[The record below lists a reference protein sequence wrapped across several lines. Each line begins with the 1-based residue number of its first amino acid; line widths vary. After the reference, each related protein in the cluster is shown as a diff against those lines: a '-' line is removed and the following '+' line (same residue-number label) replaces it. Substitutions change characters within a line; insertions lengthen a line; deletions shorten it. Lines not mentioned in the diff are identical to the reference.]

1 MNRKTGVNRE
11 AGVNRKTGVNRE
23 AGLGVHKLRFGVMMK

>member
-1 MNRKTGVNRE
+1 MNRV

-23 AGLGVHKLRFGVMMK
+23 AGLGVDKLRSGVMMK

>member
-1 MNRKTGVNRE
+1 MNRV

-23 AGLGVHKLRFGVMMK
+23 AGLGVDKLRLGVMMK